1 MIVDRRRRPR
11 APKLAAMLLVIAGVG
26 WLDAQAA
33 ANADWRQLAPWC
45 AYLGGFDGG
54 YDCSYYTF
62 EQCMA
67 TARGLGNSCMPNPRA
82 QFDSGKPSRRTYKTY
97 K

>member
-1 MIVDRRRRPR
+1 MIVNRRRRPR
-11 APKLAAMLLVIAGVG
+11 ALKLAAMLLMIAGAAE
-26 WLDAQAA
+26 LDAQTA

-82 QFDSGKPSRRTYKTY
+82 QVDPWKPARRTYKAHR
-97 K
+97 